1 MINGLRVTWADP
13 ENCSRGGPMVIR
25 VCLGWGLGGGPPRHI
40 FGNFV
45 NLNVIKETEIF
56 QGGSP

>member
-45 NLNVIKETEIF
+45 NLN
-56 QGGSP
+56 